1 MQWRKFASQKLM
13 WSLRNVSNAEMH
25 RNRRIRS
32 LARDKIPPSILF
44 NVRSAWSPIVNWRSF
59 ISVFLHQAVVLAW
72 NRMSRRRKVR
82 WNNFKFENLKKKIR
96 KAPFP
101 GNWWFQGRLWEI
113 CYCPGT
119 MCRMPAKSD
128 SIVIGERFAKKKF
141 IFQKEINY
149 RPCSQNLEFTHC

>member
-1 MQWRKFASQKLM
+1 MLIILTVQFLQWRKFASQKLM

-82 WNNFKFENLKKKIR
+82 WNNFKFENLKKKNQKSAVSGKLMIPRSSMGNMLLSWDNVQDASKIR
-96 KAPFP
+96 FHCHWRKV
-101 GNWWFQGRLWEI
+101 
-113 CYCPGT
+113 C
-119 MCRMPAKSD
+119 
-128 SIVIGERFAKKKF
+128 KKKIYF
-141 IFQKEINY
+141 SKRNK
-149 RPCSQNLEFTHC
+149 L